1 MVKKLPIREWMK
13 PVVNALMEGKK
24 TWSDLKE
31 IKIKKLSEEKERKI
45 PDKTLDRI
53 LKEYLVYWG
62 LVRKED
68 DYWVWYE
75 QSRIFQSTADYDLAI
90 EHSRKLIPTLRS
102 MLNASEVYEP
112 LLLSAAEEHL
122 KSYPEIYQKHMEFD
136 ELFNQ
141 KLRKLFSKYRDRIK
155 LPGRDFII
163 LDPVTIKKEGFL
175 GKLEATETK
184 FKKRDVP
191 YMIDWKGNLTEE
203 QIKEIKELQAILD
216 DKASIHKEFQL
227 FRELA
232 GDLSVLVL
240 RTEMG
245 TPLEGRC
252 SLCPNVKILEKGV
265 KP

>member
-1 MVKKLPIREWMK
+1 MVKRLPIRVRMK
-13 PVVNALMEGKK
+13 EVIESLREGKK
-24 TWSDLKE
+24 TWTDLKNLKVPE
-31 IKIKKLSEEKERKI
+31 
-45 PDKTLDRI
+45 KTLDRI
-53 LKEYLVYWG
+53 LKDHLIYWG

-68 DYWVWYE
+68 EYYVWYDQARVF
-75 QSRIFQSTADYDLAI
+75 QSRDDYDLAI
-90 EHSRKLIPTLRS
+90 KHSRKLIPTLRS

-112 LLLSAAEEHL
+112 QLLSAAEEHL
-122 KSYPEIYQKHMEFD
+122 KSYPEIYQKHMKFD

-141 KLRKLFSKYRDRIK
+141 KIRKLFSKYRDRIK
-155 LPGRDFII
+155 LPGRDFMI
-163 LDPVTIKKEGFL
+163 LDPITIKKEGFL
-175 GKLEATETK
+175 GRLGATETK

-191 YMIDWKGNLTEE
+191 YMIDWKGNLTED

-216 DKASIHKEFQL
+216 DKVSIHKEFQL

-240 RTEMG
+240 KTEMG

>member
-1 MVKKLPIREWMK
+1 VFTVKIGVYMVKKLPIRVRMK
-13 PVVNALMEGKK
+13 EVIKSLMDGKK
-24 TWSDLKE
+24 TWTDLKNLKVPE
-31 IKIKKLSEEKERKI
+31 
-45 PDKTLDRI
+45 KTLDRI
-53 LKEYLVYWG
+53 LKDYLIYWG

-68 DYWVWYE
+68 EYYVWYDQARVF
-75 QSRIFQSTADYDLAI
+75 QSRDYYDLAI

-112 LLLSAAEEHL
+112 QLLSAAEEHL
-122 KSYPEIYQKHMEFD
+122 KSYPAIYQKHMKFD
-136 ELFNQ
+136 ELFNR
-141 KLRKLFSKYRDRIK
+141 KIRKLFSKYRDRIK
-155 LPGRDFII
+155 LPGRDFMI
-163 LDPVTIKKEGFL
+163 LDPITIKKEGFL
-175 GKLEATETK
+175 GRLGATETK
-184 FKKRDVP
+184 LKKRDVP

-216 DKASIHKEFQL
+216 DKVSIHKEFQL

-252 SLCPNVKILEKGV
+252 SLCPNVKILEKGD
-265 KP
+265 KHE

>member
-1 MVKKLPIREWMK
+1 VFTVKIGVYMVKKLPIRVRMK
-13 PVVNALMEGKK
+13 EVIKSLMDGKK
-24 TWSDLKE
+24 TWTDLKNLKVPE
-31 IKIKKLSEEKERKI
+31 
-45 PDKTLDRI
+45 KTLDRI
-53 LKEYLVYWG
+53 LKDYLIYWG

-68 DYWVWYE
+68 EYYVWYDQAKVF
-75 QSRIFQSTADYDLAI
+75 QSRDDYDLAI
-90 EHSRKLIPTLRS
+90 KHSRKLIPTLRS

-112 LLLSAAEEHL
+112 QLLSASEEHL
-122 KSYPEIYQKHMEFD
+122 KSYPEIYQKHVKFD

-141 KLRKLFSKYRDRIK
+141 KIRKLFSKYRDRIK
-155 LPGRDFII
+155 LPGRDFMI
-163 LDPVTIKKEGFL
+163 LDPITIKKEGFL
-175 GKLEATETK
+175 GRLGATETK

-216 DKASIHKEFQL
+216 NKASIHKEFQL

-240 RTEMG
+240 KTEMG

-265 KP
+265 KHE

>member
-1 MVKKLPIREWMK
+1 MVKKLPIRVRMK
-13 PVVNALMEGKK
+13 EVIKSLMDGKK
-24 TWSDLKE
+24 TWTDLKNLKVPE
-31 IKIKKLSEEKERKI
+31 
-45 PDKTLDRI
+45 KTLDRI
-53 LKEYLVYWG
+53 LKDYLIYWG

-68 DYWVWYE
+68 EYYVWYDQARVF
-75 QSRIFQSTADYDLAI
+75 QSRDDYDLAI
-90 EHSRKLIPTLRS
+90 RHSRKLISTFRS

-112 LLLSAAEEHL
+112 QLLSAAEEHL
-122 KSYPEIYQKHMEFD
+122 KSYPEIYQKHVKFD

-141 KLRKLFSKYRDRIK
+141 KIRKLFSKYRDRIK
-155 LPGRDFII
+155 LPGRDFMI
-163 LDPVTIKKEGFL
+163 LDPITIKKEGFL
-175 GKLEATETK
+175 GRLGATETK

-216 DKASIHKEFQL
+216 NKASIHKEFQL

-240 RTEMG
+240 KTEMG

-252 SLCPNVKILEKGV
+252 SLCPNVKILEKGG
-265 KP
+265 KHE